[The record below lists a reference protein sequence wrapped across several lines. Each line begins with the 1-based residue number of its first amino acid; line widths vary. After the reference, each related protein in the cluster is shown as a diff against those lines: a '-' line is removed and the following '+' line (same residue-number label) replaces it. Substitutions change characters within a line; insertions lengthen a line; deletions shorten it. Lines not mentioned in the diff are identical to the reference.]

1 MSPESDLERAALAI
15 LFQMVTNSTTTSNLS
30 EDQIVD
36 KAWKYAEFYMA
47 ERTKRREVAE
57 AMKEL
62 EE

>member
-47 ERTKRREVAE
+47 ERTRRREAVE
-57 AMKEL
+57 ATKEL
-62 EE
+62 GE

>member
-36 KAWKYAEFYMA
+36 KAWKYAEFYMV

-62 EE
+62 GE

>member
-36 KAWKYAEFYMA
+36 KAWKYAEFYMV

-62 EE
+62 EK

>member
-36 KAWKYAEFYMA
+36 KAWKYAEFYMV

-57 AMKEL
+57 AIEGAK
-62 EE
+62 